1 MLSRRQKV
9 QMLYLGELLSLGVA
23 RMKSKE
29 DLYRDA
35 IQILNCVE
43 LVIEDKRQLLIIR
56 KKLLDLANDILKC
69 GDSNAG

>member
-1 MLSRRQKV
+1 
-9 QMLYLGELLSLGVA
+9 MLYLGELLSLGVA